1 MKRQRSNLGYELD
14 KLFWKC
20 GEQREKYRQSLQ
32 NFVDALC
39 KILGLK
45 ETPTIVFCE
54 PAKQAECRINV
65 TMQDLGK
72 ACRACYVP
80 GKKIIYIR
88 SHYVDFDTLLHELF
102 HFINDLDDPK
112 AINKIMWSWYKQ
124 FYDVKSGF
132 RKILREAL
140 QNASS

>member
-1 MKRQRSNLGYELD
+1 MKKQRSNLGYELD

-32 NFVDALC
+32 NFVNALC

-45 ETPTIVFCE
+45 KAPIIVFCE
-54 PAKQAECRINV
+54 PERQAECITNANLRGI
-65 TMQDLGK
+65 GK
-72 ACRACYVP
+72 YCRACYNS
-80 GKKIIYIR
+80 GKIYIK

-112 AINKIMWSWYKQ
+112 AINEIMWSWYRR

-140 QNASS
+140 NASS